1 MPICPRRDDDPQ
13 PGLHSSVKEHVVRI
27 TLPDSLRR
35 PWTWKG
41 NFNLILLVAAL
52 VVVAGTWGFIELADE
67 VQEGETRAIDE
78 GLLRALRSP
87 DDPSDPIGPVWF
99 EESVR
104 DLTALGSP
112 VVVGLVV
119 AVVVGSLLIMRN
131 FRAAPLVLGSTVGG
145 QLLCLLLKRYFAR
158 PRPSLVPG
166 LTRVQLA
173 SFPSGHSMLAVVV
186 YLTLG
191 AILAGFVPQT
201 RLKLYILSVAML
213 LAFLVGLSRIY
224 LGVHYPTDVLA
235 GWCAGL
241 SWAVLCWLVAR
252 RLR

>member
-1 MPICPRRDDDPQ
+1 VEINICTAVRRAWT
-13 PGLHSSVKEHVVRI
+13 GKGSVDFLV
-27 TLPDSLRR
+27 
-35 PWTWKG
+35 
-41 NFNLILLVAAL
+41 LVAAL
-52 VVVAGTWGFIELADE
+52 VVVAGAWAFIELADE
-67 VQEGETRAIDE
+67 VLEGETRAIDE
-78 GLLRALRSP
+78 WLLRALRSP
-87 DDPSDPIGPVWF
+87 DDPSDPIGPIWF

-104 DLTALGSP
+104 DLTALGSTI
-112 VVVGLVV
+112 VVGLVV
-119 AVVVGSLLIMRN
+119 AAVLGLLLIVRN
-131 FRAAPLVLGSTVGG
+131 YRAASLVLGSTVGG
-145 QLLCLLLKRYFAR
+145 QLLCLLLKRFFAR
-158 PRPSLVPG
+158 PRPNLVPG

-173 SFPSGHSMLAVVV
+173 SFPSGHSMVAVVL

-213 LAFLVGLSRIY
+213 LAFLVGMSRIY

-241 SWAVLCWLVAR
+241 SWAVLCWLIAR